1 MNSPAARPP
10 STRTRR
16 SSLKVAAVLACLVVI
31 VGAAWLWHH
40 HAQAAGS
47 GGYRTARVD
56 RGDIRVAISA
66 TGTLSAIST
75 VDVGSQISG
84 QVTSVLAD
92 FNDHVSK
99 GQVLARIDPSTYQA
113 QIAQGA
119 AQVGSARA
127 NLASAQATLR
137 NAEADYTRKSQLAR
151 QQLVAR
157 SDADLARAARDQAR
171 AQVNAMQAQITQQ
184 QASTQTAQLN
194 LQRTV
199 IRSPVDGV
207 VLTRT
212 IEPGQTVAA
221 SLQAPVL
228 FQIAEDLSKMEI
240 LLAIDEADIGQVKAG
255 QNVSFTVDAFADKQF
270 RGVVQQVRLSATN
283 TNNVITYPVVVS
295 VDNSDRTLLPGMT
308 ANAEIEISVQKNVMR
323 VPNAALRYK
332 PDDDSGGASTTP
344 PAAGGGSAGMTDELP
359 KLAQSLQLNAGQQ
372 AAFDQAVTALRERA
386 AARRKPA
393 PGTGSANAGAS
404 LFGRGGNQRRGG
416 GGSDNSNQGAMR
428 QRMLERLNQQFG
440 SFRAT
445 LTPVQQQQWD
455 AAIASLASARRAP
468 IYLLV
473 AGKPRQ
479 IMVRV
484 GASDG
489 TNTQVAGN
497 VHEGDQVIVGAERA
511 APPSP

>member
-1 MNSPAARPP
+1 MNKRVPA
-10 STRTRR
+10 RR
-16 SSLKVAAVLACLVVI
+16 NLLKIGVVVGLLVALL
-31 VGAAWLWHH
+31 GAAWLWHH
-40 HAQAAGS
+40 HAQASGT

-84 QVTSVLAD
+84 QVTAVLAD

-119 AQVGSARA
+119 AAVGSARA
-127 NLASAQATLR
+127 NLASAQAALR
-137 NAEADYTRKSQLAR
+137 NAEADYARKSQLAQ

-184 QASTQTAQLN
+184 QASTETAQLN

-240 LLAIDEADIGQVKAG
+240 VLAIDEADIGQVKAG
-255 QNVSFTVDAFADKQF
+255 QNVSFTVDAFADKQY

-295 VDNSDRTLLPGMT
+295 VDNGDRTLLPGMT
-308 ANAEIEISVQKNVMR
+308 ANAEIEINMQKDVLR
-323 VPNAALRYK
+323 VPNAALRFK
-332 PDDDSGGASTTP
+332 PEDADSAADTA
-344 PAAGGGSAGMTDELP
+344 PAAASRGGSAGVTDELP
-359 KLAQSLQLNAGQQ
+359 KLAQSLQLDASQR
-372 AAFDQAVTALRERA
+372 AAFDAALTAMRERA

-393 PGTGSANAGAS
+393 PNADSGNNAGAS
-404 LFGRGGNQRRGG
+404 LFGRGGGQRRAGG
-416 GGSDNSNQGAMR
+416 GAGSSSNQGAMR
-428 QRMLERLNQQFG
+428 QRMLERLNQQFAA
-440 SFRAT
+440 FRAT
-445 LTPVQQQQWD
+445 LAPAQQQQWD
-455 AAIASLASARRAP
+455 AAVASLASARRAP

-473 AGKPRQ
+473 AGKPQ
-479 IMVRV
+479 QVMVRV

-489 TNTQVAGN
+489 TNTEVAGN
-497 VHEGDQVIVGAERA
+497 VREGDQVIVGAERA
-511 APPSP
+511 ATPSP